1 LSPKNQK
8 NMIKRLS
15 LLFTS
20 TLPCTSGRALSKEKK
35 KKGIKGR
42 KVKGR
47 KDWLLLLLLLFFF
60 TPLLDAQASHRA
72 LRSGNKAY
80 KDQNFTEAKSEYSR
94 ALEADN
100 SAKGNYNLGNALFE
114 GGDYEQAAKKYEEAA
129 SLSTDPTITSS
140 AYRNLGDA
148 QYQQENYQESVEAYK
163 QSLRIKPDD
172 KETKYNLS
180 KAIRQLQQQQE
191 QQNQQNQENQDQQDQ
206 QDQQQQDQEGQGQQ
220 QDQQDQDQQS
230 EGEQQQDQQ
239 QQQQNQQQ
247 QDPQKESSQNQQ
259 GEPQANNNQPKMSR
273 EEAERQLAIAAEA
286 EKETMKNLQKG
297 ARSGCKGEKG
307 W

>member
-1 LSPKNQK
+1 MPGQNEKTMNTSP
-8 NMIKRLS
+8 S
-15 LLFTS
+15 LLFSLNFLRTR
-20 TLPCTSGRALSKEKK
+20 GRALKK
-35 KKGIKGR
+35 R
-42 KVKGR
+42 
-47 KDWLLLLLLLFFF
+47 WLLPVLLCLIA
-60 TPLLDAQASHRA
+60 PSLDAQTSHRA
-72 LRSGNKAY
+72 LRNGNKAY
-80 KDQNFTEAKSEYSR
+80 KDKNFNEAKSEYNR

-114 GGDYEQAAKKYEEAA
+114 GGDYEEAAKKYEEAA
-129 SLSTDPTITSS
+129 GLSNDPNITSS

-163 QSLRIKPDD
+163 QSLRINPDD

-180 KAIRQLQQQQE
+180 KAIRQLQQQQ
-191 QQNQQNQENQDQQDQ
+191 QQQQQDQQSQDQQDQ
-206 QDQQQQDQEGQGQQ
+206 QDQQQQDQQGQGQQ
-220 QDQQDQDQQS
+220 QDQQSQDQQS

-239 QQQQNQQQ
+239 RQQQQQNQQDQDQ
-247 QDPQKESSQNQQ
+247 QQQESSQNQQ
-259 GEPQANNNQPKMSR
+259 GEPQPNKNQPKMSR

-297 ARSGCKGEKG
+297 ARSGCRDGKD

>member
-1 LSPKNQK
+1 MERKEEERAEERKNVVG
-8 NMIKRLS
+8 
-15 LLFTS
+15 
-20 TLPCTSGRALSKEKK
+20 PLSK
-35 KKGIKGR
+35 G
-42 KVKGR
+42 
-47 KDWLLLLLLLFFF
+47 WMLLPLFLFAF
-60 TPLLDAQASHRA
+60 SPLLDAQASHRA
-72 LRSGNKAY
+72 LRNGNKAY
-80 KDQNFTEAKSEYSR
+80 KDQNFNEAKSEYNR

-114 GGDYEQAAKKYEEAA
+114 GGDYEEAAKKYEEAA

-140 AYRNLGDA
+140 AFRNLGDA
-148 QYQQENYQESVEAYK
+148 QYQQENYKESVEAYK
-163 QSLRIKPDD
+163 QSLRINPDD

-180 KAIRQLQQQQE
+180 KAIRQLQQQQQQE
-191 QQNQQNQENQDQQDQ
+191 QQNQQNQDQQDQ
-206 QDQQQQDQEGQGQQ
+206 QDQQEQEQQGQGQQ

-239 QQQQNQQQ
+239 RQQQQNQDQQDQQ
-247 QDPQKESSQNQQ
+247 QESSQSQQ
-259 GEPQANNNQPKMSR
+259 GEPQPNKNQPKMSR

-297 ARSGCKGEKG
+297 ARSGCKDGKD

>member
-1 LSPKNQK
+1 
-8 NMIKRLS
+8 ME
-15 LLFTS
+15 
-20 TLPCTSGRALSKEKK
+20 GEKGV
-35 KKGIKGR
+35 KGKGR
-42 KVKGR
+42 MNVVAKMSKG
-47 KDWLLLLLLLFFF
+47 WLLLPLFLFAI
-60 TPLLDAQASHRA
+60 TPLLDAQTSHRA

-80 KDQNFTEAKSEYSR
+80 KDQNFNEAKAEYNR

-114 GGDYEQAAKKYEEAA
+114 GGDYEEAAKKYEEAA
-129 SLSTDPTITSS
+129 SLSNDPTITSS

-148 QYQQENYQESVEAYK
+148 QYQQENYKESVEAYK
-163 QSLRIKPDD
+163 QSLRINPDD

-180 KAIRQLQQQQE
+180 KAIRRLQQQQQE
-191 QQNQQNQENQDQQDQ
+191 QQQQQQNQDQQDQ
-206 QDQQQQDQEGQGQQ
+206 QEQQEQDQQGQGEQ
-220 QDQQDQDQQS
+220 QDQQPQDQQS

-239 QQQQNQQQ
+239 SQEQQNQQQ
-247 QDPQKESSQNQQ
+247 QDQQQQESSQNQQ
-259 GEPQANNNQPKMSR
+259 GQPQPNKDQPKMSR

-297 ARSGCKGEKG
+297 ARSGCKDGKD

>member
-1 LSPKNQK
+1 
-8 NMIKRLS
+8 MITRLR

-20 TLPCTSGRALSKEKK
+20 TFPCTCGRALVEG
-35 KKGIKGR
+35 KKGEKG
-42 KVKGR
+42 KG
-47 KDWLLLLLLLFFF
+47 KKGWMLLPLFLLAFS
-60 TPLLDAQASHRA
+60 PLLDAQTSHRA

-80 KDQNFTEAKSEYSR
+80 KDQNFNEAKAEYNR

-114 GGDYEQAAKKYEEAA
+114 GGDYEEAAKKYEEAA
-129 SLSTDPTITSS
+129 SLSTDPTISSS

-148 QYQQENYQESVEAYK
+148 LYQQENFKESVEAYK
-163 QSLRIKPDD
+163 QSLRINPND

-180 KAIRQLQQQQE
+180 KAIRRLQQQQQQE
-191 QQNQQNQENQDQQDQ
+191 QQQQNQEQQDQ
-206 QDQQQQDQEGQGQQ
+206 QDQQQQDQQGQGEQ
-220 QDQQDQDQQS
+220 QDQQPQDQQS

-239 QQQQNQQQ
+239 SQQQQNQQQ
-247 QDPQKESSQNQQ
+247 QDQQQQESNQNQQ
-259 GEPQANNNQPKMSR
+259 GEPQPNRDQPTMSR

-297 ARSGCKGEKG
+297 ARSGCKDGKD

>member
-1 LSPKNQK
+1 
-8 NMIKRLS
+8 MIKRLS

-20 TLPCTSGRALSKEKK
+20 TVPCTCGPALMERNEGEKRKEI
-35 KKGIKGR
+35 KGKRGKGR
-42 KVKGR
+42 KGNKG
-47 KDWLLLLLLLFFF
+47 WMLLPLFLLAF
-60 TPLLDAQASHRA
+60 TPLLDAQTSHRA

-80 KDQNFTEAKSEYSR
+80 KDKNFNEAKSEYNR

-114 GGDYEQAAKKYEEAA
+114 GGDYEEAAKKYEEAA

-148 QYQQENYQESVEAYK
+148 QYQQENYKESVEAYK
-163 QSLRIKPDD
+163 RSLRINPDD

-180 KAIRQLQQQQE
+180 KAIRRLQQQQQQE
-191 QQNQQNQENQDQQDQ
+191 QQQQQNQDQQDQ
-206 QDQQQQDQEGQGQQ
+206 QDQQQQDQQGQGQQ
-220 QDQQDQDQQS
+220 QDQQSQDQQS

-239 QQQQNQQQ
+239 QQESNQ
-247 QDPQKESSQNQQ
+247 SQQ
-259 GEPQANNNQPKMSR
+259 GEPQPNKNQPKMSR

-297 ARSGCKGEKG
+297 ARSGCRDGKD